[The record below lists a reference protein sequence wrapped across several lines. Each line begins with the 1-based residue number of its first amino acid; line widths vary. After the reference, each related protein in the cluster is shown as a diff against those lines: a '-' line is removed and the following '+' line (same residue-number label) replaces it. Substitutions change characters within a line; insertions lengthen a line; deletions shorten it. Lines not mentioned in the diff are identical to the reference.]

1 MNKNIIITFFSIFLF
16 WSTSSAQEE
25 TFVKVSDINEAKAN
39 LEQLTE
45 KISSIKSQFIQEKH
59 LSFLTENIIS
69 KGEFYF
75 KNPGLLRWE
84 YAEPFEYIIVF
95 TDKNIFIKDEENIS
109 SFDTE
114 SNKMFSEVN
123 NIMAG
128 TIQGNLFNDSERF
141 TVEYFENDK
150 QYLML
155 LIPKMEEM
163 KSMLQSIHIYI
174 DKSDLSVA
182 KIKMTE
188 SSDDYTSITFINRK
202 LNTTIDNDK
211 FDIYK

>member
-1 MNKNIIITFFSIFLF
+1 MNKIIVTLLCFFLF
-16 WSTSSAQEE
+16 PGAIKAQKENF
-25 TFVKVSDINEAKAN
+25 TKVSDIEKAKTDLA
-39 LEQLTE
+39 QLTQ
-45 KISSIKSQFIQEKH
+45 KISTIKSQFIQEKH

-75 KNPGLLRWE
+75 KNPGFLRWE
-84 YAEPFEYIIVF
+84 YTEPFEYLIVF

-114 SNKMFSEVN
+114 SNKLFSEIN
-123 NIMAG
+123 NIMTG
-128 TIQGNLFNDSERF
+128 TIHGNIFNDSQRF
-141 TVEYFENDK
+141 TIEYFENNQ
-150 QYLML
+150 QYLL
-155 LIPKMEEM
+155 KLVPKMQEM
-163 KSMLQSIHIYI
+163 KSMLQSILIFI

-182 KIKMTE
+182 RIKMTE

-202 LNTTIDNDK
+202 LNTTIDHDK

>member
-1 MNKNIIITFFSIFLF
+1 MNKIIVTLLSFFLF
-16 WSTSSAQEE
+16 LSVIKAQEE
-25 TFVKVSDINEAKAN
+25 NFAKVSDIEKARTK
-39 LEQLTE
+39 LAQLTQ
-45 KISSIKSQFIQEKH
+45 KISTIKSPFIQEKH

-75 KNPGLLRWE
+75 KNPGFLRWE
-84 YAEPFEYIIVF
+84 YTEPFEYLIIF

-114 SNKMFSEVN
+114 SNKMFSEIN
-123 NIMAG
+123 NIMTG

-141 TVEYFENDK
+141 TVEYFEDNQ
-150 QYLML
+150 QYLLKLVPRM
-155 LIPKMEEM
+155 PEM

-188 SSDDYTSITFINRK
+188 SSNDYTSITFINRK

-211 FDIYK
+211 FDIHK

>member
-1 MNKNIIITFFSIFLF
+1 MNKNIIITFFSILFF
-16 WSTSSAQEE
+16 WSTLSAQEE

-84 YAEPFEYIIVF
+84 YTEPFEYIIVF
-95 TDKNIFIKDEENIS
+95 TDKNIFIKDEDNIS

-123 NIMAG
+123 NIMTG

-202 LNTTIDNDK
+202 LNTTIDNDQ

>member
-1 MNKNIIITFFSIFLF
+1 MNKHIIITFFSVFLF
-16 WSTSSAQEE
+16 WSTLSAQE
-25 TFVKVSDINEAKAN
+25 TFVKISDINNAKAN

-75 KNPGLLRWE
+75 KNPGFLRWE
-84 YAEPFEYIIVF
+84 YTEPFEYIIVF

-123 NIMAG
+123 NIMTG

-202 LNTTIDNDK
+202 LNTPIENDK
-211 FDIYK
+211 LDIYK

>member
-1 MNKNIIITFFSIFLF
+1 MNKIIVTLFSFFLF
-16 WSTSSAQEE
+16 LGVIKAQEE
-25 TFVKVSDINEAKAN
+25 NFAKVSDIEKAKAN

-45 KISSIKSQFIQEKH
+45 EISTIKSQFIQEKH
-59 LSFLTENIIS
+59 LSFLSENIIS

-75 KNPGLLRWE
+75 KNPGFLRWE
-84 YAEPFEYIIVF
+84 YTEPFEYLIVF

-114 SNKMFSEVN
+114 SNKMFSEIN
-123 NIMAG
+123 NIMTG
-128 TIQGNLFNDSERF
+128 TIQGNIFNDSERF
-141 TVEYFENDK
+141 TVEYFENNQ
-150 QYLML
+150 QYLL
-155 LIPKMEEM
+155 KLIPKMQEM
-163 KSMLQSIHIYI
+163 KSMLQFIHIFI

-182 KIKMTE
+182 RIKMTE

-211 FDIYK
+211 FNIHK

>member
-1 MNKNIIITFFSIFLF
+1 MNKLILTLFSLLLFFNAIN
-16 WSTSSAQEE
+16 AQEK
-25 TFVKVSDINEAKAN
+25 TFVKISDTEKAKED

-45 KISSIKSQFIQEKH
+45 EISTIKSQFIQEKH

-75 KNPGLLRWE
+75 KNPSLLRWE
-84 YAEPFEYIIVF
+84 YTEPYEYIIVF
-95 TDKNIFIKDEENIS
+95 TDKNIFIKDEGNIS

-114 SNKMFSEVN
+114 SNKMFSEIN

-141 TVEYFENDK
+141 SVEYFENDN
-150 QYLML
+150 QYLL
-155 LIPKMEEM
+155 KLIPKMQEM
-163 KSMLQSIHIYI
+163 KNMLKSIRLFI

-188 SSDDYTSITFINRK
+188 SSDDYTSITFIDRK
-202 LNTTIDNDK
+202 LNTTINNDK
-211 FDIYK
+211 FDIHK

>member
-16 WSTSSAQEE
+16 WSTLSAQEE
-25 TFVKVSDINEAKAN
+25 NFAKVSDIEKAKTELA
-39 LEQLTE
+39 QLTQ
-45 KISSIKSQFIQEKH
+45 KISTIKSTFIQEKH

-69 KGEFYF
+69 KGEFFF
-75 KNPGLLRWE
+75 KKPGFLRWE
-84 YAEPFEYIIVF
+84 YTEPFEYLIVF
-95 TDKNIFIKDEENIS
+95 TDKNIFIKDDENIS

-114 SNKMFSEVN
+114 SNKMFSEIN
-123 NIMAG
+123 NIMTG
-128 TIQGNLFNDSERF
+128 TIQGNLFHDSERF
-141 TVEYFENDK
+141 AVEYFENNQ
-150 QYLML
+150 QYLL
-155 LIPKMEEM
+155 KLVPKMPEM
-163 KSMLQSIHIYI
+163 KDMLQSIHLYI

-211 FDIYK
+211 FDIHK

>member
-1 MNKNIIITFFSIFLF
+1 MNKIIVTLLSFFLF
-16 WSTSSAQEE
+16 LSVIKAQEE
-25 TFVKVSDINEAKAN
+25 NFAKVSDIEKARTE
-39 LEQLTE
+39 LAQLTQ
-45 KISSIKSQFIQEKH
+45 KISTIKSPFIQEKH

-75 KNPGLLRWE
+75 KNPGFLRWE
-84 YAEPFEYIIVF
+84 YTEPFEYLIIF

-114 SNKMFSEVN
+114 SNKMFSEIN
-123 NIMAG
+123 NIMTG

-141 TVEYFENDK
+141 TVEYFEDNQ
-150 QYLML
+150 QYLLKLVPRM
-155 LIPKMEEM
+155 PEM

-188 SSDDYTSITFINRK
+188 SSNDYTSITFINRK

-211 FDIYK
+211 FDIHK

>member
-1 MNKNIIITFFSIFLF
+1 MNKNIIITFFSILFF
-16 WSTSSAQEE
+16 WSTLSAQEE

-84 YAEPFEYIIVF
+84 YTEPFEYIIVF
-95 TDKNIFIKDEENIS
+95 TDKNIFIKDEDNIS

-123 NIMAG
+123 NIMTG

>member
-16 WSTSSAQEE
+16 WSTLSAQEE

-84 YAEPFEYIIVF
+84 YTEPFEYIIVF
-95 TDKNIFIKDEENIS
+95 TDKNIFIKDEDNIS

-123 NIMAG
+123 NIMTG

>member
-1 MNKNIIITFFSIFLF
+1 MNKILTTLFSLFLF
-16 WSTSSAQEE
+16 CSTLSAQKE
-25 TFVKVSDINEAKAN
+25 TFVEISDIEQAKTG
-39 LEQLTE
+39 LEQLTQ
-45 KISSIKSQFIQEKH
+45 KISTIKSQFIQEKH

-75 KNPGLLRWE
+75 KSPGFLRWE
-84 YAEPFEYIIVF
+84 YFEPFEYVIVF
-95 TDKNIFIKDEENIS
+95 TEKNIFIKDEENIS

-114 SNKMFSEVN
+114 SNKMFSEIN
-123 NIMAG
+123 NIMTG
-128 TIQGNLFNDSERF
+128 TIQGNLFNDSQRF
-141 TVEYFENDK
+141 AVEYFENNN
-150 QYLML
+150 QYLL
-155 LIPKMEEM
+155 KLIPKMQEM

-182 KIKMTE
+182 RIKMTE

-211 FDIYK
+211 FDIHK